1 MSDYRPRIRSRLSQ
15 DVHERLMVRAA
26 RPDMSVPKILDEAL
40 RGYFDGKVHENRN
53 TALLRRLELM
63 SRHDH
68 RQTRDIAVI
77 QEALALFVQYFF
89 TVMPDLLP
97 GDKDARA
104 AKGVAHFNDYLAE
117 LSSRMEGGGRNVKNA
132 LEDVLVT
139 DTDFFTTEEI
149 ERFASFDRAKQTVLQ
164 GGDHA
169 STQ

>member
-1 MSDYRPRIRSRLSQ
+1 MSDYRPRIRSRLSP
-15 DVHERLMVRAA
+15 DIHDRLMAKAA

-40 RGYFDGKVHENRN
+40 RGYFDGQVHESRN

-89 TVMPDLLP
+89 TVMPELLP
-97 GDKDARA
+97 GDKDVRA
-104 AKGVAHFNDYLAE
+104 AKGAAHFNDYLTE
-117 LSSRMEGGGRNVKNA
+117 LSARMESGGRNVKNA

-139 DTDFFTTEEI
+139 DTDFFTNEEL
-149 ERFASFDRAKQTVLQ
+149 ERFAAFDQAKRASRQ
-164 GGDHA
+164 GGEHA
-169 STQ
+169 SA